1 MPPSQRWRLALPLLV
16 WFVLAGK
23 VYSPQFSVWLLPLM
37 VLLGTDRADRREE
50 ATQAPIAPTDGP
62 NRPVGPVVPTWLVG
76 AFVVADT
83 AVLLTRFPFL
93 AGLQGSSPSLPYEVF
108 AVALAARGLVL
119 VGVLTTSIPAA
130 RR

>member
-1 MPPSQRWRLALPLLV
+1 
-16 WFVLAGK
+16 
-23 VYSPQFSVWLLPLM
+23 M
-37 VLLGTDRADRREE
+37 VLLRPDRADRRAA

-62 NRPVGPVVPTWLVG
+62 SGPVGPVVPTWLVG
-76 AFVVADT
+76 AFVVADA

-93 AGLQGSSPSLPYEVF
+93 AGLQGFTPSLPYEVF

-119 VGVLTTSIPAA
+119 VGVLTTSIPVA

>member
-1 MPPSQRWRLALPLLV
+1 M
-16 WFVLAGK
+16 
-23 VYSPQFSVWLLPLM
+23 
-37 VLLGTDRADRREE
+37 
-50 ATQAPIAPTDGP
+50 
-62 NRPVGPVVPTWLVG
+62 PTWLVG
-76 AFVVADT
+76 AFVLADT

-130 RR
+130 HR